1 MSGHTFFFYGSLM
14 DLELLEA
21 VLGRKAGHVALS
33 PGWLNGYAAET
44 AARYTFPTLVENR
57 TGRVDGILA
66 QGLTSADVDRIA
78 YFEDE
83 EYATIVADISTA
95 DGNIAAHLYV
105 ATKRLKSS
113 GARWSFDDWRKH
125 DKPLL
130 LAVTRKVMAEHY
142 GVTPINEIDAVWHRV
157 KAELETQK
165 NAPVALKAR
174 RPSQTTAPTQAR
186 PRRAKRAASPTRPPR
201 GS

>member
-1 MSGHTFFFYGSLM
+1 MSSQTFFFYGSLM

-21 VLGRKAGHVALS
+21 VLGRAPSHLTLL
-33 PGWLNGYAAET
+33 PGWLDGYVAET
-44 AARYTFPTLVENR
+44 AARYSFPTLVENR
-57 TGRVDGILA
+57 IGRVDGMVAI
-66 QGLTSADVDRIA
+66 GLTPADVARIA

-83 EYATIVADISTA
+83 EYTTVTADIATA
-95 DGNIAAHLYV
+95 ESVIAAQFYV
-105 ATKRLKSS
+105 ATARLKSS
-113 GARWSFDDWRKH
+113 GNPWSFAHWRRH

-142 GVTPINEIDAVWHRV
+142 GITPMCEIDAVWHRV
-157 KAELETQK
+157 KAEIEEQMA
-165 NAPVALKAR
+165 APVALGSKRPAQTAAR
-174 RPSQTTAPTQAR
+174 TRAA